1 MQAIVKLGSLQYT
14 ISEGD
19 TIEVNRLANQE
30 GKTITLDKVLFYSN
44 GKDVRVGQPYLKD
57 VKITGTVDGHIL
69 GEKIRSHKYRRR
81 KNSAWT
87 KGHRSKLTALT
98 ITKITVN

>member
-1 MQAIVKLGSLQYT
+1 MQAIVKIGSLQYT
-14 ISEGD
+14 ITEGD
-19 TIEVNRLANQE
+19 VIEVNRLDNQE
-30 GKTITLDKVLFYSN
+30 GKTVDLDKILFYSH
-44 GKDVRVGQPYLKD
+44 GKDIRVGQPYLKD
-57 VKITGTVDGHIL
+57 VKITAKVDGHVL

-98 ITKITVN
+98 ITQITAN

>member
-1 MQAIVKLGSLQYT
+1 MQAIVKIGSLQYT
-14 ISEGD
+14 ITEGD
-19 TIEVNRLANQE
+19 VIEVNRLESQD
-30 GKTITLDKVLFYSN
+30 GKSITLDKILFYSN

-57 VKITGTVDGHIL
+57 VKVTAKVDGHVL
-69 GEKIRSHKYRRR
+69 GEKLRFHKYRRR

-98 ITKITVN
+98 ITKIAAN